1 MPDAEV
7 VAARGVDAEPR
18 DFGVY
23 IHVPFCSVRCGYCD
37 FNTYAPG
44 EVEGATREGYVEAA
58 LAEMAFARGVMGEDP
73 RPASTVFFGGG
84 TPTMLDATALVLLL
98 DGVRETWGIAPGA
111 EVTTEAT
118 PDSVSRESLAALAA
132 AGFTRVS
139 FGMQSAVPHVLAT
152 LERTHNPA
160 NVVRAVGWAREA
172 GLAVSLDLIYGTPGE
187 SLDDWRTSLDTAI
200 ALAPDHVS
208 AYSLV
213 IEPATRMGGQLRRGE
228 IAPTD
233 SDTQADMYE
242 AADDA
247 LAAAGYSWY
256 EVSNWALTPADACQH
271 NLAYWR
277 SQDWWGI
284 GPGAHS
290 YLGPRVGAAQEAIR
304 ATRWWNVKHPLAYSR
319 RLADGG
325 DPAAEREELD
335 DDALVLE
342 RIMLGV
348 RLAEGLEL
356 EEVPAHRRAA
366 VAGFVASGLVDGHA
380 AVGPRRTL
388 ILTRKGRLLADTVIT
403 ELAP

>member
-1 MPDAEV
+1 
-7 VAARGVDAEPR
+7 VAAAAAARASATEPMR
-18 DFGVY
+18 NFGVY

-44 EVEGATREGYVEAA
+44 EVEGATREDYVEAA
-58 LAEMAFARGVMGEDP
+58 LAEMVFARGVMGHDP
-73 RPASTVFFGGG
+73 RAAATVFFGGG
-84 TPTMLDATALVLLL
+84 TPTMLDAAALARLLH
-98 DGVRETWGIAPGA
+98 GVRETWGIVQGA
-111 EVTTEAT
+111 EVTTEAN

-139 FGMQSAVPHVLAT
+139 FGMQSAVPHVLAA

-160 NVVRAVGWAREA
+160 NVELAVGWAREA

-187 SLDDWRTSLDTAI
+187 SLADWRTSLDTAI

-233 SDTQADMYE
+233 PDTQADMYE
-242 AADDA
+242 AADDV
-247 LAAAGYSWY
+247 LAAAGYAWY
-256 EVSNWALTPADACQH
+256 EVSNWARTPADACQH

-277 SQDWWGI
+277 SEDWWGI

-290 YLGPRVGAAQEAIR
+290 YLGPRVGATGGAIR
-304 ATRWWNVKHPLAYSR
+304 AERWWNVKHPLAYSR
-319 RLADGG
+319 RLADGE

-348 RLAEGLEL
+348 RLAEGLGL
-356 EEVPAHRRAA
+356 DAVPAPRRAA
-366 VAGFVASGLVDGHA
+366 VAGLVAGGLVDGHA
-380 AVGPRRTL
+380 AVGPLRKIL
-388 ILTRKGRLLADTVIT
+388 LTRKGRLLADAVIR

>member
-1 MPDAEV
+1 MAG
-7 VAARGVDAEPR
+7 AAVSPASSPSVER

-23 IHVPFCSVRCGYCD
+23 IHVPFCAVRCGYCD

-44 EVEGATREGYVEAA
+44 EVEGATREGYVDAA
-58 LAEMAFARGVMGEDP
+58 LAEMAFARDAMRGDQRRAE
-73 RPASTVFFGGG
+73 TVFFGGG
-84 TPTMLDATALVLLL
+84 TPTMLDVSALVRLL
-98 DGVRETWGIAPGA
+98 DGVRETWGIALGA
-111 EVTTEAT
+111 EITTEAN
-118 PDSVSRESLAALAA
+118 PDSVSQDSLAALAK

-160 NVVRAVGWAREA
+160 NVERAVAWAREA

-187 SLDDWRTSLDTAI
+187 SLDDWKASLAAAM
-200 ALAPDHVS
+200 ALAPDHIS

-233 SDTQADMYE
+233 PDTQADMYE

-247 LAAAGYSWY
+247 LSHAGYSWY
-256 EVSNWALTPADACQH
+256 EVSNWARTPADACRH

-277 SQDWWGI
+277 SADWWGI

-290 YLGPRVGAAQEAIR
+290 YLGPRIGHTGESLEAE
-304 ATRWWNVKHPLAYSR
+304 RWWNVKHPLAYSR
-319 RLADGG
+319 RLTAGE
-325 DPAAEREELD
+325 DPAQEHESLD
-335 DDALVLE
+335 NDALVLE
-342 RIMLGV
+342 QIMLGV
-348 RLAEGLEL
+348 RLAEGLDL
-356 EEVPAHRRAA
+356 DALPAPRRGA
-366 VAGFVASGLVDGHA
+366 VAGLIASGLIDGQK
-380 AVGPRRTL
+380 AVGPGRK
-388 ILTRKGRLLADTVIT
+388 IVLTRRGRLLADTVIR

>member
-1 MPDAEV
+1 V
-7 VAARGVDAEPR
+7 TSTRVDETPR

-44 EVEGATREGYVEAA
+44 EVEGATREGYVDAA
-58 LAEMAFARGVMGEDP
+58 LAEMAFARGVMGEDT
-73 RPASTVFFGGG
+73 RAASTVFFGGG
-84 TPTMLDATALVLLL
+84 TPTMLDAAALVRLL

-111 EVTTEAT
+111 EVTTEAN

-132 AGFTRVS
+132 GGFTRVS

-160 NVVRAVGWAREA
+160 NVELAVGWAREA

-200 ALAPDHVS
+200 SLAPDHVS

-233 SDTQADMYE
+233 PDAQADMYE
-242 AADDA
+242 AADDT
-247 LAAAGYSWY
+247 LTAAGYSWY
-256 EVSNWALTPADACQH
+256 EVSNWARTPADACRH

-290 YLGPRVGAAQEAIR
+290 YLGPRVGTAGDWIA

-319 RLADGG
+319 RLAEGE

-335 DDALVLE
+335 EDALTLE

-348 RLAEGLEL
+348 RLSEGLQL
-356 EEVPAHRRAA
+356 DAVPAQRRFG
-366 VAGFVASGLVDGHA
+366 VAGLVASGLIDGHA
-380 AVGPRRTL
+380 VVGPRRR
-388 ILTRKGRLLADTVIT
+388 IVLTRKGRLLADAVIR